1 MMFAPTKGGKLCNDV
16 THNVILANHKTER
29 CVRGWLREHAVF
41 DAACFPAFVGASNV
55 TSSVL

>member
-1 MMFAPTKGGKLCNDV
+1 MMSFPTKGGKLRNDV
-16 THNVILANHKTER
+16 THVILANHKTER
-29 CVRGWLREHAVF
+29 CVHGWLREHAMF